1 METFWRNQNA
11 FVAIKS
17 NHVAGSLKDC
27 GAMTALGKMLIDCC
41 SLNKTEISVDIIR
54 DISPDFFAA
63 YSHGFLTSF
72 ETHPSRPSC
81 ASPGPGR
88 PSASN
93 GRGEAGSSPLPAIS
107 PGWPTSRQCSAREYR
122 AVRMPPGSAAPANL
136 RP

>member
-27 GAMTALGKMLIDCC
+27 GAMTALAKMLIDCC

-81 ASPGPGR
+81 ASPGAR
-88 PSASN
+88 RS
-93 GRGEAGSSPLPAIS
+93 EEH
-107 PGWPTSRQCSAREYR
+107 TSELQSRLHLVCRLLLEKKKKQQTSTT
-122 AVRMPPGSAAPANL
+122 AAP
-136 RP
+136 PSCTS

>member
-27 GAMTALGKMLIDCC
+27 GAMTALAKMLIDCC

-81 ASPGPGR
+81 EEVWRDISDYIDGDLSFIQRAAIEIGR
-88 PSASN
+88 AH
-93 GRGEAGSSPLPAIS
+93 
-107 PGWPTSRQCSAREYR
+107 
-122 AVRMPPGSAAPANL
+122 
-136 RP
+136 

>member
-17 NHVAGSLKDC
+17 NYVAGSLKDC
-27 GAMTALGKMLIDCC
+27 GAMTALAKMLIDCC

-81 ASPGPGR
+81 ASPGARTSLSIKRARRSRVFTAPGDTTR
-88 PSASN
+88 MAYVSAMP
-93 GRGEAGSSPLPAIS
+93 R
-107 PGWPTSRQCSAREYR
+107 YR
-122 AVRMPPGSAAPANL
+122 LA
-136 RP
+136 